1 MPRLYWASEGII
13 FEVTLGYGTYP
24 KAVFGICQ
32 VETHKLCNYFSKP
45 AVAASPSA
53 AEPGKA

>member
-32 VETHKLCNYFSKP
+32 VETHKLCNYFSRP
-45 AVAASPSA
+45 AAVGVSRLRRVIP
-53 AEPGKA
+53 E